1 MKKGTIIFKKKIAS
15 FLVVLMCR
23 NTMGAVVSDND
34 GSAFI
39 TKAEFD
45 SLKNNFQAQIDQ
57 YNTSIDSKIDGAIA
71 SYLAGINIAK
81 TSVEK
86 FADIGGEKILV
97 TNSKNI
103 DNLKF
108 GKVGLNWSVSIGIL
122 SSRPTQQNSAIGS
135 VKMYRTGD
143 NNYEAFVVS
152 TVSNAAVFKYYDN
165 ELLIDTEANYVQL
178 KSPRANLAAI
188 NEDDGLNDLALRWGG
203 GPYGIA
209 HKGKGMDTTWS
220 DVAKWNV
227 NFGDDNF
234 MAVYFSGI
242 NWGWLYF
249 GLDGQTLMNQMN
261 VTTKVATKK
270 PNEIKYII
278 DDNDDKSTIWVY
290 DPQSYNKSLTIADS
304 ENYVTNDRTE
314 TNPGLAGIGG
324 SLIITSNNI
333 IYADDYDTTI
343 YPQRHKIISKTKDL
357 EWTENGIYNE
367 KTSSSRTASDWVE
380 FHLKTNEKNPSKL
393 KNSNFRQTILD
404 QYASYGFHGYIT
416 EGLPIGI
423 FKGDTSLKFDIDTT
437 DLEDD
442 VNFAISDSA
451 FNTDEISTIAKS
463 SKISLTIDGAKQ
475 TNDYK
480 LIDAGT
486 HSIEIDVNVGT
497 AIFVKIA
504 YPRSENSKNRKY
516 FTWPTEYTLTDNV
529 S

>member
-1 MKKGTIIFKKKIAS
+1 MNKGLRLIKNRVALILVL
-15 FLVVLMCR
+15 FLCIE
-23 NTMGAVVSDND
+23 NFAAVVGDND
-34 GSAFI
+34 GAAFI

-45 SLKNNFQAQIDQ
+45 SLKNNFNSQIDQ

-71 SYLAGINIAK
+71 SYLSGIKMAK

-122 SSRPTQQNSAIGS
+122 SARSIQQNSAIGS
-135 VKMYRTGD
+135 VKMYRSGD

-152 TVSNAAVFKYYDN
+152 TVSNAAAFKYYDN

-178 KSPRANLAAI
+178 KAPGANLAAI
-188 NEDDGLNDLALRWGG
+188 NEDDELIDLALRWGG

-209 HKGKGMDTTWS
+209 HKGEGMDTTWP

-227 NFGDDNF
+227 NFGDENF

-249 GLDGQTLMNQMN
+249 GEAGQTLMNQMN
-261 VTTKVATKK
+261 VTTKVATEK

-290 DPQSYNKSLTIADS
+290 DPESYNESLTIADS

-324 SLIITSNNI
+324 TLVITSNNI
-333 IYADDYDTTI
+333 IYGDTYDTTM

-357 EWTENGIYNE
+357 DWTETGIYNV
-367 KTSSSRTASDWVE
+367 KTSSDRTASDWVE

-416 EGLPIGI
+416 EGLPIGV
-423 FKGDTSLKFDIDTT
+423 FKGDTKLKFDIDTT
-437 DLEDD
+437 DLEED

-480 LIDAGT
+480 LIDAGI
-486 HSIEIDVNVGT
+486 HSIEIDVNDGT

-516 FTWPTEYTLTDNV
+516 FTWPTEYTLTDNG